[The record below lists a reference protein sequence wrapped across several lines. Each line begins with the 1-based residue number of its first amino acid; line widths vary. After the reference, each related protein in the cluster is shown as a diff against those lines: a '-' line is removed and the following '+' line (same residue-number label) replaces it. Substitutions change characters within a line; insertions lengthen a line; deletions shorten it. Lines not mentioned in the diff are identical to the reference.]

1 MFAHR
6 FPASQYSQ
14 VVHLEWPRDATI
26 YKINT
31 RQYSATA
38 DFSAVER
45 DLQRIKNL
53 GVDII
58 WLMPIHPTGVQARK
72 GILVSSDTVKDYPG
86 GVISSL
92 AMKLI
97 FANAKMVAMSWP

>member
-1 MFAHR
+1 MSAHR

-58 WLMPIHPTGVQARK
+58 WLMPIHPTDAQAHKR
-72 GILVSSDTVKDYPG
+72 ILGSSDTVKDYAG
-86 GVISSL
+86 G
-92 AMKLI
+92 
-97 FANAKMVAMSWP
+97 